1 MCGNIGSRPRIY
13 RYMASFASSNRKGV
27 RQDVLISSGDA
38 SRHCMVWI
46 DADCWTPDSRPGQ
59 IGGVLDLPRNEW
71 EVLASADRLVLTLI
85 ESGEPY
91 RMILDG
97 ANGRF
102 VAHRL

>member
-1 MCGNIGSRPRIY
+1 
-13 RYMASFASSNRKGV
+13 MASFAFLNRGAV

-38 SRHCMVWI
+38 PCHCGVWV
-46 DADCWTPDSRPGQ
+46 DADCWTPDSRPQQ
-59 IGGVLDLPRNEW
+59 IGGALDLPRSEW
-71 EVLASADRLVLTLI
+71 EGLASAERLILTLV
-85 ESGEPY
+85 ENGEPY